1 MRPIDADALKNSS
14 IRKPRG
20 VDSYGYGAMVTV
32 FMDAIN
38 DAPTIPN
45 ATAELK
51 KIAYDLLEMYKEAQ
65 ENLIYEYSGKIT
77 KDEADLAKLIQEYKD
92 RINKLC
98 P

>member
-1 MRPIDADALKNSS
+1 MRVIDADALKNAS

-38 DAPTIPN
+38 EAPTIPN

-51 KIAYDLLEMYKEAQ
+51 KIAYELLGMYKESREAM
-65 ENLIYEYSGKIT
+65 IYEYSGSIRKAE
-77 KDEADLAKLIQEYKD
+77 DNLEKLIQEYKD
-92 RINKLC
+92 RIEILC
-98 P
+98 S